1 LPILGTLNF
10 VKAEVPEPVEGPSSN
25 RLTLQKYSFSIS
37 HPKNVLFL
45 RHNSIKMTFIE
56 LLLIAVG
63 LSMDAFSVSICKGLT
78 TKKFSWRMAL
88 ICGLWFGFF
97 QALMPTVGYFLGA
110 QFQEMIEAYDHWI
123 AFGLLAL
130 IGANM
135 IREALSK
142 KEEESTNGALDFKTM
157 LLLAIA
163 TSIDALA
170 VGVSFACIQVKL
182 WSSVLIIGLTTFV
195 FSFLGVKIG
204 NVFGS
209 KHKKS
214 AGIIGGIIL
223 IIIGLKILLEHL
235 GVISF

>member
-1 LPILGTLNF
+1 MQMTFL
-10 VKAEVPEPVEGPSSN
+10 E
-25 RLTLQKYSFSIS
+25 
-37 HPKNVLFL
+37 LFL
-45 RHNSIKMTFIE
+45 
-56 LLLIAVG
+56 IAIG

-88 ICGLWFGFF
+88 VCGLWFGGF
-97 QALMPTVGYFLGA
+97 QALMPTIGYFLGA

-123 AFGLLAL
+123 AFGLLFL

-135 IREALSK
+135 IREAVWGK
-142 KEEESTNGALDFKTM
+142 KEEGENSGALDFKTM

-182 WSSVLIIGLTTFV
+182 WSSVVVIGLTTFV
-195 FSFLGVKIG
+195 FSVLGVKIG

-209 KHKKS
+209 KYEKS

-223 IIIGLKILLEHL
+223 ILIGLKILLEHL
-235 GVISF
+235 GVIAF

>member
-1 LPILGTLNF
+1 M
-10 VKAEVPEPVEGPSSN
+10 S
-25 RLTLQKYSFSIS
+25 RQKI
-37 HPKNVLFL
+37 VLFL
-45 RHNSIKMTFIE
+45 PLNSSKMNFIE

-88 ICGLWFGFF
+88 VCGLWFGFF
-97 QALMPTVGYFLGA
+97 QALMPIIGYFLGA

-123 AFGLLAL
+123 AFGLLFL

-135 IREALSK
+135 IREAIWGE
-142 KEEESTNGALDFKTM
+142 KEEGENNGSLDFKTM
-157 LLLAIA
+157 FLLAIA

-182 WSSVLIIGLTTFV
+182 WSSVIIIGLTTFV
-195 FSFLGVKIG
+195 FSVLGVKIG

-209 KHKKS
+209 KYEKS
-214 AGIIGGIIL
+214 AGVVGGIIL
-223 IIIGLKILLEHL
+223 ILIGLKILLEHL

>member
-1 LPILGTLNF
+1 MSF
-10 VKAEVPEPVEGPSSN
+10 V
-25 RLTLQKYSFSIS
+25 
-37 HPKNVLFL
+37 
-45 RHNSIKMTFIE
+45 E
-56 LLLIAVG
+56 LLLIAIS

-88 ICGLWFGFF
+88 VCGLWFGFF
-97 QALMPTVGYFLGA
+97 QALMPIIGYFLGA

-123 AFGLLAL
+123 AFGLLFL

-135 IREALSK
+135 IREAVWG
-142 KEEESTNGALDFKTM
+142 KEESQDGSLGFKTM

-170 VGVSFACIQVKL
+170 VGVSFACIRVKL
-182 WSSVLIIGLTTFV
+182 WSSVIVIGLTTFA
-195 FSFLGVKIG
+195 FSVLGVKIG

-209 KHKKS
+209 KYEKS

-223 IIIGLKILLEHL
+223 ILIGLKILLEHL
-235 GVISF
+235 GVIAF

>member
-1 LPILGTLNF
+1 
-10 VKAEVPEPVEGPSSN
+10 
-25 RLTLQKYSFSIS
+25 
-37 HPKNVLFL
+37 
-45 RHNSIKMTFIE
+45 MTFIE
-56 LLLIAVG
+56 LLLIAIG
-63 LSMDAFSVSICKGLT
+63 LSMDAFSVSVCKGLT
-78 TKKFSWRMAL
+78 TKRFSWRMAL

-97 QALMPTVGYFLGA
+97 QALMPVIGYFLGA

-123 AFGLLAL
+123 AFGLLVL
-130 IGANM
+130 IGVNM

-157 LLLAIA
+157 FLLAIA

-195 FSFLGVKIG
+195 FSVLGVKIG

-209 KHKKS
+209 KYEKS

-223 IIIGLKILLEHL
+223 ILIGLKILLEHL
-235 GVISF
+235 GVIAF

>member
-1 LPILGTLNF
+1 MRNHKKMVYF
-10 VKAEVPEPVEGPSSN
+10 CAVN
-25 RLTLQKYSFSIS
+25 LTQMS
-37 HPKNVLFL
+37 
-45 RHNSIKMTFIE
+45 FIE
-56 LLLIAVG
+56 LLLIAIG

-78 TKKFSWRMAL
+78 TKRFSWRMAL
-88 ICGLWFGFF
+88 VCGLWFGFF
-97 QALMPTVGYFLGA
+97 QALMPTIGYFLGA

-135 IREALSK
+135 IREAVSDE
-142 KEEESTNGALDFKTM
+142 KEDGKDNGALDFKTM

-182 WSSVLIIGLTTFV
+182 WSSVLIIGITTFL
-195 FSFLGVKIG
+195 FSVVGVKIG

-209 KHKKS
+209 KYEKS
-214 AGIIGGIIL
+214 AGIIGGIMLIL
-223 IIIGLKILLEHL
+223 IGLKILLEHL
-235 GVISF
+235 GVINF